1 MNTEHQ
7 LKSKLIWTKCP
18 KSENRTKNGSGAMT
32 TTENAVF
39 IGL

>member
-7 LKSKLIWTKCP
+7 LKSKVTLPKCS
-18 KSENRTKNGSGAMT
+18 KCMKLNKNGTGAMRT
-32 TTENAVF
+32 SKNAVF